1 MTTDFKKAY
10 SGVDEILKVI
20 DDSYVKK
27 IPKKVIDLIKE
38 QKDNDYNVHI
48 RLDKPLKKQ
57 EIKRETL
64 VILAIL
70 NLNYWCNEDE
80 KKSFLEELAKNEKE
94 KNKLEKKYSV
104 DNLFKS
110 NAKIENNKKE
120 NSNKQES
127 NSTQIIEYKKK
138 NFLLIILQKLRKI
151 IKKEK

>member
-1 MTTDFKKAY
+1 M
-10 SGVDEILKVI
+10 
-20 DDSYVKK
+20 
-27 IPKKVIDLIKE
+27 
-38 QKDNDYNVHI
+38 
-48 RLDKPLKKQ
+48 DKPLKKQ